1 MRRDYAGTR
10 ESAMEIAGRL
20 GVSVLAVKGQV
31 GILGLAKPSGR
42 RPWTPEEDRATRKPH
57 TEKDRHLAISRI
69 MHRSVNSITVRARRI
84 RASRRNRDGWYTKS
98 EVCEI
103 LGENGRWVQK
113 RIDEGKLRASH
124 HHGERPGRNEG
135 LRAWHISEEDLRE
148 FIRRHPGEL
157 TGRNVDL
164 LAIVDILAGVKHRA
178 EGDKQ

>member
-1 MRRDYAGTR
+1 MVRRDYAGTR

-42 RPWTPEEDRATRKPH
+42 RPWTPEEDEQLANLIQRK
-57 TEKDRHLAISRI
+57 TVIAISRI